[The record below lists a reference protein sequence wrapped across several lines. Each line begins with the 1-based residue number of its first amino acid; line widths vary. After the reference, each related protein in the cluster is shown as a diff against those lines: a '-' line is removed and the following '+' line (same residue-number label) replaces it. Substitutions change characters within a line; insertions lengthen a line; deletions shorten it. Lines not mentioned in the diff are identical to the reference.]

1 MKKFLVVLAVVV
13 SGLAFGQHHYILI
26 DDDTKNYLNQ
36 FGIFYIGSH
45 DRYLV
50 TSGEVEELPGG
61 PETTAEV
68 KRDYAQFIKWKPANF
83 KLLPDANPVLTFKTY
98 FSDKILEDATE
109 FAVGFCGT
117 DKFKIVNYTKC
128 EVNNIKLNVKSI
140 DILETCIVDTNKNI
154 FSVFIFVTNYDGVT
168 ELLQAM

>member
-1 MKKFLVVLAVVV
+1 MKKFLVVLAVFVN
-13 SGLAFGQHHYILI
+13 GLAFSQS
-26 DDDTKNYLNQ
+26 NYELMTADEKDFLNQ

-45 DRYLV
+45 DRYLMI
-50 TSGEVEELPGG
+50 SGEVEDLPGG

-68 KRDYAQFIKWKPANF
+68 KRDYAQFIKWKPADF
-83 KLLPDANPVLTFKTY
+83 KLLPDVNPVLTFKTY

-109 FAVGFCGT
+109 FAAGFCSD

-140 DILETCIVDTNKNI
+140 DIIETYVTKGEDTA
-154 FSVFIFVTNYDGVT
+154 FSCFIFVTNFDGVT
-168 ELLQAM
+168 ELLTF